1 VDLLVGIGVRAH
13 TVADARQA
21 SIGQV
26 PYSAAG
32 SPAHTSR
39 AMTAAQAIADGYAA
53 LEAGRWAPAR
63 AAFEAALAEGETPE
77 ALDGMGAALWWLG
90 ETRAS
95 VAYSERAYAGFR
107 RSGDPVRAAT
117 TAMSLCVTY
126 ISNDGNA
133 AAAAGWL
140 GRAERVLGDTD
151 PNPLRGWLWLL
162 RGFLSTDPAAA
173 RELQERALANARDGG
188 DRDLEL
194 CALGDLGLTLV
205 TVGETGAG
213 MALIDEAM
221 AGALAGENSRLDTV
235 VFTCCGMLIACDLAG
250 DLQRATQWC
259 RVADDFTRRYGC
271 PFLYAR
277 CRTLYGGVLVGRGQW
292 AAAERELTAAVR
304 MAEGAGTA
312 VHGEAL
318 ARLADLRLRQGR
330 LEEAEALLPDL
341 GGGRLA
347 ARTAARLRLARGE
360 PAVAVGLL
368 ERSLEDHGEPAI
380 HGENHL
386 HAAAALET
394 LVAAQL
400 ALGDPAAAAAAAARL
415 AAIDG
420 AEGRGHVAA
429 LAALAAARVAAAAGD
444 RPDQARSRLEQA
456 LALFSGLDLPHESA
470 QARLELARALA
481 DGHPEMAV
489 AEAGGALRVLE
500 RLGAVRDADAAASL
514 LRSLGGPARTG
525 PRHVG
530 VLTRREQEVLR
541 LVGLGLSNPEIAQ
554 RLFISRKTAAH
565 HVSSL
570 LAKLGVR
577 NRAEAVAYAARAAE
591 EPPA

>member
-1 VDLLVGIGVRAH
+1 
-13 TVADARQA
+13 
-21 SIGQV
+21 
-26 PYSAAG
+26 
-32 SPAHTSR
+32 
-39 AMTAAQAIADGYAA
+39 MTAAQAIDDGHAA
-53 LEAGRWAPAR
+53 LQAGQWTRAR
-63 AAFEAALAEGETPE
+63 AAFEAALAERETPE
-77 ALDGMGAALWWLG
+77 ALDGMGSVLWWLG

-95 VAYSERAYAGFR
+95 IEYSERAYAGFR
-107 RSGDPVRAAT
+107 RSGDPVRAAM
-117 TAMSLCVTY
+117 TALNLCITY
-126 ISNDGNA
+126 ISNYGNPA
-133 AAAAGWL
+133 AAGGWL
-140 GRAERVLGDTD
+140 GRAERVLGDAD

-162 RGFLSTDPAAA
+162 RGYLATDPATA
-173 RELQERALANARDGG
+173 RELQERALEFARAGG

-213 MALIDEAM
+213 LALIDEAM
-221 AGALAGENSRLDTV
+221 AGALAGENSRMDTV
-235 VFTCCGMLIACDLAG
+235 VFACCSMLVACDLAG

-277 CRTLYGGVLVGRGQW
+277 CRTLYGSVLVGRGQW
-292 AAAERELTAAVR
+292 AAADQELAAAVR
-304 MAEGAGTA
+304 MAEGAGPA

-360 PAVAVGLL
+360 AAVAAGLL
-368 ERSLEDHGEPAI
+368 ERSLEGHGEPAI
-380 HGENHL
+380 HGEHHL

-394 LVAAQL
+394 LVAARL
-400 ALGDPAAAAAAAARL
+400 ALGDPAAAAAAAARI
-415 AAIDG
+415 AEIDG
-420 AEGRGHVAA
+420 AQGHGHVAA
-429 LAALAAARVAAAAGD
+429 LAALAAARVAAAGD
-444 RPDQARSRLEQA
+444 RPDQARSRLERA
-456 LALFSGLDLPHESA
+456 LALFSGLDLPHETA
-470 QARLELARALA
+470 LVRLELARALA
-481 DGHPEMAV
+481 AGHPELAV
-489 AEAGGALRVLE
+489 AEAGGALRAFE
-500 RLGAVRDADAAASL
+500 RLGAVRDADATAAL
-514 LRSLGGPARTG
+514 LRSLGAPARTG
-525 PRHVG
+525 PKHVG

-577 NRAEAVAYAARAAE
+577 NRAEAVAYAARAVE

>member
-1 VDLLVGIGVRAH
+1 
-13 TVADARQA
+13 
-21 SIGQV
+21 V
-26 PYSAAG
+26 PYSGAYSSHAG
-32 SPAHTSR
+32 DLR
-39 AMTAAQAIADGYAA
+39 RQAA
-53 LEAGRWAPAR
+53 LAAGRWAQAR
-63 AAFEAALAEGETPE
+63 AAFEAALAEREAPE
-77 ALDGMGAALWWLG
+77 ALAGLASALWWLG

-95 VAYSERAYAGFR
+95 VACGERAYAGFR
-107 RSGDPVRAAT
+107 RAGDPVGAAT
-117 TAMSLCVTY
+117 AAMSLCITWS
-126 ISNDGNA
+126 SNYGNTA
-133 AAAAGWL
+133 AAGGWL
-140 GRAERVLGDTD
+140 GRAERVLGEVD

-162 RGFLSTDPAAA
+162 RGYLATDPAAA
-173 RELQERALANARDGG
+173 RELQERALAFARAGG

-205 TVGETGAG
+205 TVGQADAG
-213 MALIDEAM
+213 LALIDEAV
-221 AGALAGENSRLDTV
+221 AGALAGESSRMDTV
-235 VFTCCGMLIACDLAG
+235 VFTCCGMLVACDLAA

-292 AAAERELTAAVR
+292 AAAERELAAAVR

-347 ARTAARLRLARGE
+347 ARTAARLRLARGQ

-368 ERSLEDHGEPAI
+368 VRSLEDHGEPAI
-380 HGENHL
+380 HGEHHL

-394 LVAAQL
+394 LVAARL
-400 ALGDPAAAAAAAARL
+400 ALGDQAAAAAAAART

-420 AEGRGHVAA
+420 ARGRGQVAA

-444 RPDQARSRLEQA
+444 RPDQARRQLERA
-456 LALFSGLDLPHESA
+456 LALFSGLDLPHETA
-470 QARLELARALA
+470 LVRLELARALA
-481 DGHPEMAV
+481 AGNPELAV
-489 AEAGGALRVLE
+489 AEAGGALRVFE
-500 RLGAVRDADAAASL
+500 RLGAARDADAAAAL
-514 LRSLGGPARTG
+514 LRSLGAPARTG
-525 PRHVG
+525 PKGAG

-577 NRAEAVAYAARAAE
+577 NRAEAVAYAARTVE
-591 EPPA
+591 QPPG

>member
-1 VDLLVGIGVRAH
+1 
-13 TVADARQA
+13 
-21 SIGQV
+21 
-26 PYSAAG
+26 
-32 SPAHTSR
+32 
-39 AMTAAQAIADGYAA
+39 MTAAQAIADGHAA
-53 LEAGRWAPAR
+53 LEAGRWAQAR
-63 AAFEAALAEGETPE
+63 AAFEAALAERETPE

-95 VAYSERAYAGFR
+95 VDHSERAYAGFR
-107 RSGDPVRAAT
+107 RSGDTVRAAT
-117 TAMSLCVTY
+117 TAMSLSITY
-126 ISNDGNA
+126 ISNYGNPA
-133 AAAAGWL
+133 AAGGWL
-140 GRAERVLGDTD
+140 GRAERVLGDAD
-151 PNPLRGWLWLL
+151 PNPLLGWLWLL
-162 RGFLSTDPAAA
+162 RGFLSTDPATA
-173 RELQERALANARDGG
+173 RELQERALAFARASG

-205 TVGETGAG
+205 TVGETDAG
-213 MALIDEAM
+213 LALIDEAM
-221 AGALAGENSRLDTV
+221 AGALAGENSRMDTV

-259 RVADDFTRRYGC
+259 RVADEFTRRYGC

-292 AAAERELTAAVR
+292 EEAERELAAAVR

-368 ERSLEDHGEPAI
+368 EWSLEDHGEPSI
-380 HGENHL
+380 HGEHHH

-394 LVAAQL
+394 LVVAQL
-400 ALGDPAAAAAAAARL
+400 ARGDPDAAAAAAARV

-420 AEGRGHVAA
+420 AQGRGHVAA

-444 RPDQARSRLEQA
+444 QPGQARSRLEQA
-456 LALFSGLDLPHESA
+456 LALFSGLDLPHETA
-470 QARLELARALA
+470 LVRLELARALA
-481 DGHPEMAV
+481 ASHPELAV
-489 AEAGGALRVLE
+489 AEAGAALRVFE
-500 RLGAVRDADAAASL
+500 RLGAARDADATAAL
-514 LRSLGGPARTG
+514 LRSLGAPARTG
-525 PRHVG
+525 PKHVG

-577 NRAEAVAYAARAAE
+577 NRAGAVAYAARAFD